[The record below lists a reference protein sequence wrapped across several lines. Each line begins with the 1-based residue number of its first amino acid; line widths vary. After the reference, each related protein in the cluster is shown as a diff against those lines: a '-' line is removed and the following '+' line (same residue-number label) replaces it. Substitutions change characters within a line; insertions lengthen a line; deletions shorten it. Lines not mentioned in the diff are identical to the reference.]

1 MKPADRSGLGWSL
14 TVLSLALC
22 SVFVYS
28 RQQLSAADSSS
39 VALSKLE
46 RGFQNPPDDAR
57 VMMRWWWFGP
67 QVTKAELERELRL
80 MKEGGIGGVEIQ
92 PVYPLALDDDKQI
105 TPPFLSDEF
114 LDALRFA
121 NLKAHELGLRV
132 DLTLGSGWPYGGPM
146 VPVTQA
152 AGRLRV
158 ERVKA
163 TSRRTPIPAL
173 SEGERL
179 LAVFLA
185 SVKGREIEAESLREI
200 TKLRDGAAW
209 LADNP
214 QVQHEVIF
222 FIASRTGQ
230 QVKRAAIGGEGYVI
244 DHYDRAA
251 LDSYLKNVG
260 DRLLQAFDGKPPYS
274 IFCDSLEVF
283 GSDWTSDFL
292 AEFERRRGYDLKP
305 LLPALI
311 ADPGPQTSAIRHD
324 WGQTLTELLNERFMI
339 PMRDYA
345 HRHQT
350 RFRIQGYGIPPAT
363 ISSNAYADLSEGEG
377 SQWKVVRAARWA
389 SSASH
394 LFGREITSSET
405 WTWLHSP
412 AFRATPLDVKA
423 EADLHFLQG
432 VNQLIGH
439 GWPYTAPGVE
449 YPGWRFYAAGVFNEQ
464 NPWWIVMPDLT
475 RYLQRVSY
483 LLRQGQPAND
493 VALYLPNHDAWA
505 SFTSGKVHYLI
516 DTLRDRV
523 GPDALPAILEA
534 GFNLDFFDDDALKN
548 LGRVEPGA
556 LALGASKYKAV
567 VLPNV
572 EQIPPETLARLEE
585 FVRSG
590 GTLIATRRIPTI
602 TPGLRASVTEQRQLR
617 AITQRLFGSES
628 AAAHF
633 IRDEKTELG
642 RLLASLVQPD
652 VALTPAVADI
662 GFVHRRAGD
671 AEIYFIANTSNQRQ
685 QTQATFRVKDR
696 TAEWWNPFTGATES
710 AEIRERTGSGVTLT
724 LSLEPYESR
733 VVVFTKRRLS
743 TTVAKRSAASQSID
757 LSRNWQV
764 SFGDQ
769 TGVVM
774 MERLRSWSDDEG
786 TRWFSGVA
794 TYEKTVNVPD
804 SLPGSGRPLLLDFG
818 EALPLS
824 AQPLRHGMRAWLDP
838 PVREAAVVYLNDR
851 RIGSLWRPPY
861 ALDVTGL
868 FRKGDN
874 RLRIVV
880 GNTAINHLAGRR
892 RPDYKLLN
900 LRYGE
905 RFQPQDMENLQ
916 PLPSGLLGP
925 VRLVAQ

>member
-1 MKPADRSGLGWSL
+1 
-14 TVLSLALC
+14 
-22 SVFVYS
+22 
-28 RQQLSAADSSS
+28 
-39 VALSKLE
+39 
-46 RGFQNPPDDAR
+46 
-57 VMMRWWWFGP
+57 MMRWWWFGP
-67 QVTKAELERELRL
+67 KVTKAELERELRL

-92 PVYPLALDDDKQI
+92 PVYPLALDDDRQL

-114 LDALRFA
+114 LDALRFV
-121 NLKAHELGLRV
+121 NVKAHELGLRV

-146 VPVTQA
+146 VPITQA

-163 TSRRTPIPAL
+163 TSRRVPVPAL

-200 TKLRDGAAW
+200 TELRDGAAW
-209 LADNP
+209 LSDNS
-214 QVQHEVIF
+214 QTQHEVIF

-230 QVKRAAIGGEGYVI
+230 QVKRAAIGGEGFVI

-251 LDSYLKNVG
+251 LDNYLKNVG
-260 DRLLQAFDGKPPYS
+260 DRLMQAFDRRPPYS

-283 GSDWTSDFL
+283 GSDWTGDFL

-311 ADPGPQTSAIRHD
+311 ADVGPQTSAIRHD
-324 WGQTLTELLNERFMI
+324 RGQTLTELLNERFI
-339 PMRDYA
+339 APLRDYA

-350 RFRIQGYGIPPAT
+350 RFRIQGYGVPPAT

-377 SQWKVVRAARWA
+377 AQWKVVSASRWA

-412 AFRATPLDVKA
+412 AFRATPLDAKA

-432 VNQLIGH
+432 INQLIGH

-464 NPWWIVMPDLT
+464 NPWWIVMPELT

-493 VALYLPNHDAWA
+493 IALYLPNHDAWA
-505 SFTSGKVHYLI
+505 GFTSGRVHYLI

-523 GPDALPAILEA
+523 GPDVLPAILEA

-556 LALGASKYKAV
+556 LALGTSKYRAV

-572 EQIPPETLARLEE
+572 EQIPLETLTRLEE

-590 GTLIATRRIPTI
+590 GVLIATRRIPAVV
-602 TPGLRASVTEQRQLR
+602 PGLQADEAEQRQLR
-617 AITQRLFGSES
+617 AITQRLFTGEM
-628 AAAHF
+628 ATAHF
-633 IRDEKTELG
+633 VRDEKTELG

-652 VALTPAVADI
+652 VALKPAVADI
-662 GFVHRRAGD
+662 GFVHRHADD
-671 AEIYFIANTSNQRQ
+671 ADIYFIANVSNQRQ
-685 QTQATFRVKDR
+685 QSQATFRVRDLN
-696 TAEWWNPFTGATES
+696 AEWWNPFTGAVES
-710 AEIRERTGSGVTLT
+710 AEILTRSASGVTVA

-733 VVVFTKRRLS
+733 LVVFTKRRVS
-743 TTVAKRSAASQSID
+743 TPVAKHVAASQLLD
-757 LSRNWQV
+757 LSRDWQV
-764 SFGDQ
+764 SFGAQ
-769 TGVVM
+769 GVVT
-774 MERLRSWSDDEG
+774 MEQLRSWSDDER
-786 TRWFSGVA
+786 TRYFSGVA
-794 TYEKTVNVPD
+794 TYEKAVNV
-804 SLPGSGRPLLLDFG
+804 SESMLESGRRLLLDFG
-818 EALPLS
+818 EAQPVS
-824 AQPLRHGMRAWLDP
+824 VQPLRNGRRAWLDP
-838 PVREAAVVYLNDR
+838 PVREAAVVYLNDE
-851 RIGSLWRPPY
+851 RIGSLWHPPY

-868 FRKGDN
+868 FRRGTN

-880 GNTAINHLAGRR
+880 GNTAINYLAGRR
-892 RPDYKLLN
+892 LPDYRLLH